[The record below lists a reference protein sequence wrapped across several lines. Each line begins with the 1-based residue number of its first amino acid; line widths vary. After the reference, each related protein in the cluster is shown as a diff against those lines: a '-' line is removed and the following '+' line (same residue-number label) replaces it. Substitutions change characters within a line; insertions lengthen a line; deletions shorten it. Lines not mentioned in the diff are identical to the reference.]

1 MIVMVDPA
9 SITAITGLV
18 LQGLDLVQKRREG
31 KLTKEDA
38 QTLYSKIYSS
48 LLWEIHQNLGRCKM
62 IYKNAEEKRQIS
74 AGVLSFFVRDALF
87 SDFCVMCPE
96 PSVISQFNSIYGAF
110 ERVHHWQRTVSDL
123 KSENAG
129 FIIAFARSMFLD
141 AHIENVYNLLRETL
155 EKIAPTIDKPPIFVI
170 NEGT

>member
-1 MIVMVDPA
+1 MIDPT

-38 QTLYSKIYSS
+38 HALYSKIYSS

-62 IYKNAEEKRQIS
+62 IYKNAEQRGKIS
-74 AGVLSFFVRDALF
+74 AGILSFFVRDALF
-87 SDFCVMCPE
+87 SDFCIMCPE
-96 PSVISQFNSIYGAF
+96 PSVISRFNNIYGAF

-123 KSENAG
+123 QSENAM
-129 FIIAFARSMFLD
+129 FIVAFARSMFLE
-141 AHIENVYNLLRETL
+141 AHIEEVYNQLRATL
-155 EKIAPTIDKPPIFVI
+155 EDIAATIDKPPIFI
-170 NEGT
+170 IDCT